1 MFLFMMILNI
11 LFTIAVFVSQ
21 IYLLKFFIKK
31 LIVNDNNFNAEK
43 FATIFEPTNETKYV
57 NRMMITL
64 TTGLGTCGTAT
75 ALVLKNSELDR
86 LLASLMYVDNVTEPR
101 MTINLEGFKS
111 IDLENIES
119 VGSSKHIMSISFNI
133 QATTHTDA
141 SMNLEDENIMF
152 RQYIIKFNRADSLI
166 DLQEV

>member
-1 MFLFMMILNI
+1 MTSLNKNI
-11 LFTIAVFVSQ
+11 YSVKVDNKMYYGLKQ
-21 IYLLKFFIKK
+21 ISNI
-31 LIVNDNNFNAEK
+31 
-43 FATIFEPTNETKYV
+43 TFEPTNETKYV
-57 NRMMITL
+57 SRMMITL

-86 LLASLMYVDNVTEPR
+86 LLASLMYVDNVKEPR

-111 IDLENIES
+111 IDLENTES
-119 VGSSKHIMSISFNI
+119 VGSSKQIMSISFNI
-133 QATTHTDA
+133 QTTTHTDA